1 MTGRINDSEVAEMS
15 EIIRFVRA
23 ILNLLGNLG
32 QPIGVLLQPLLTV
45 AMLLFLYAGWHV
57 RDEGGLL
64 AGLRVAFVDTRAFQ
78 ADRLHELETAILQRE
93 LHRSAVTDKL
103 IDQFMTAL
111 LQRAPFAA
119 RVRLGV
125 VHNGITGLTGTALLR
140 VDITNGVASAG
151 HAAGTFTVN
160 QPLSEWNDFLPTL
173 LAGKCAFQRY
183 GDDLSVTLRARL
195 VALGAG
201 SFLACPVID
210 IEGRVLGAT
219 VVTWDERDPPPIGED
234 LRSLMEFA
242 RSICVQIAAALDLR
256 GRLPSPLGLR
266 AAG

>member
-1 MTGRINDSEVAEMS
+1 
-15 EIIRFVRA
+15 
-23 ILNLLGNLG
+23 
-32 QPIGVLLQPLLTV
+32 
-45 AMLLFLYAGWHV
+45 
-57 RDEGGLL
+57 
-64 AGLRVAFVDTRAFQ
+64 
-78 ADRLHELETAILQRE
+78 
-93 LHRSAVTDKL
+93 
-103 IDQFMTAL
+103 
-111 LQRAPFAA
+111 
-119 RVRLGV
+119 
-125 VHNGITGLTGTALLR
+125 
-140 VDITNGVASAG
+140 VASAG